1 MAPPEPVP
9 MRSMRVMT
17 SDIRYTGVTYAP
29 FTAALPSEQ
38 STASESSSG
47 RPTGSI
53 RRGKILG
60 PDTPPADESPIG
72 GPWILAVFAILFAGF
87 IAWKN
92 KTTKELHLQYQKNNS
107 TMKNKPSIQSA
118 RNRTKVG
125 IKSVVNATKVLS
137 PILLFA
143 FLTLGVGQAWGYN
156 NVYLS
161 GEMNSWGTYD
171 YGTSGNGTY
180 YIYTKKNQ
188 TFKFKVSSYWRGA
201 YGSSAYSITIGNNYT
216 VCDCDGQNFKY
227 TGNTGIV
234 AFSFSQTESGGS
246 EWKPNI
252 SLARPTIYIR
262 HNWDNAGWSN
272 QSMTDNN
279 DGTYKYDGI
288 YSGSNATN
296 IGPCSSC
303 TSGSATFKYITSATL
318 VGSPETGDKCR
329 FVYNSSGYKG
339 EGSESLN
346 TGSLTITKLCKIT
359 YNGNGK
365 TSGTLPSAQS
375 DNLYNTSVTLS
386 SNNLT
391 KTGYTHTGWNT
402 EADGTGTHYNKGASI
417 TVTEANLTLYAE
429 WTPTTTTITLSKNA
443 QGGSTVTGA
452 ASVTA
457 TYDAALP
464 PFTALTSTNDYA
476 LTGYWTSAS
485 GGTKIINANGTLVP
499 NVTISTTPYT
509 GADGIWKY
517 TSSTLTLH
525 AQWSLDRTL
534 TYDGNGATSGTVPAA
549 ATSYP
554 NGTSVTVLGKNTL
567 AKTGYTFSGWNTAAN
582 GSGTAYAA
590 GASITMNANYTLFA
604 QWSENKSSVSIAAS
618 PSGAG
623 TFSPASPVLAGVDT
637 KPNVTATAVP
647 GYKFSSWA
655 ITGGATISST
665 STNPTTVTGKGASEA
680 ATLTANFVR
689 TYAFIEGRF
698 HITNSSRDGSWI
710 NTFNSGDWDENSTRI
725 PFAYDETNHEFYLRT
740 YATPKELS
748 TQISNY
754 DPYFFIKL
762 STSSSSVSAADTY
775 RPNTSGASNTEL
787 SATGSVNKRV
797 AATPGNSSHSYK
809 FNSTDESGYVKLYF
823 NQSYIWYW
831 LEQTL
836 EYNANEGTG
845 SDPASK
851 AYYDRDKSVQA
862 AANTYTRD
870 GYTFTGWNTK
880 ANGSGT
886 AVAANEWFSITAN
899 TTLYAQWSEI
909 THTVS
914 VASAGNG
921 TVSPASVSS
930 VGKTTTSENITATA
944 ATGYYFTNWTL
955 PSGVTAATSYST
967 NSNPIKINATADSRT
982 IIANFALQ
990 WSVVGDDEIG
1000 GWTGAGLTTNM
1011 LTNYA
1016 VVSSKDKGY
1025 VDITLLANKSY
1036 KFKVYDKANNKWYG
1050 YAAGDNEENQMFY
1063 AEGDVEK
1070 ATTLADG
1077 NRDIYLNTAAG
1088 GTYHFK
1094 WNLTDKYIAVEYPTS
1109 RFFTIGKSIAEAG
1122 SLTAVDG
1129 EGNTIQNG
1137 EAIRD
1142 NGSITFTITT
1152 VNTGYEFVGWYSNE
1166 ECTTPYTHNGSTI
1179 VINESAKTLQL
1190 TNVTA
1195 DLTKVYAKFVPKTY
1209 TVTLTQT
1216 GAASA
1221 GTASVTASY
1230 NADAPTIATLPTAA
1244 NGYAFMGYY
1253 SATDGEGTQ
1262 FVQANGTWNDVASY
1276 ISGGKWIYDDD
1287 VELFAYFKKAEITA
1301 IALNSSVL
1309 DPVDAGGTGWVIANP
1324 TVEPTPVLPVKIC
1337 WELLYDNDNPVPAG
1351 HEAQA
1356 YAEEGKPNQVRFSIA
1371 GLAASRYKIKAT
1383 LRTGSSCDGGD
1394 ELSTR
1399 TQTFTIASSFTVN
1412 ILYQDDDGNTI
1423 APGTTSPGKATD
1435 WTTISAP
1442 DIFGYTFDG
1451 WNLGEGITTEDPTGQ
1466 QNDFRFKAS
1475 YYGTIIAKYEKNQYI
1490 YLNLSQTFSASGK
1503 WNNPYVYFYN
1513 GDPWVDNKGAGA
1525 KDGDK
1530 THTHYI
1536 SGHAMTKIDGTDI
1549 WYFDYGGVSGATSY
1563 VAFTW
1568 GNQTSQENFWHTDVI
1583 FRGDFSESTPLFVP
1597 ATDGTAESRQTV
1609 VNDAQYYNKGYWVTY
1624 LGEATGYT
1632 LLVYNSAGNV
1642 QLKSEPFIAA
1652 DKRMTMTSTVQL
1664 DASSNYKLEVLRNDG
1679 YYYNKAASNFT
1690 ASSLGPKA
1698 IETGGSKYNIQ
1709 TNADGI
1715 YTFTLGY
1722 NSGNLQ
1728 LSVVYPSGIGDF
1740 RIAYTDNATWSHS
1753 HTLESWILPS
1763 KTLAHRANGIDTVS
1777 FFISKGDDITPKI
1790 RWEKVTAVSESS
1802 VTWGTTG
1809 EWLTTGYTD
1818 VSEAGVYNFKV
1829 TQNADGT
1836 SIASIERI
1844 GEYDGSYYIRCNAL
1858 RSKWDHYTIDSD
1870 HRMTYSEF
1878 SESAANSFGEK
1889 YSHYK
1894 AKWCPRNTN
1903 IAFVIANDYS
1913 PCLTDKLTQDVGGL
1927 AFNNL
1932 EADGTL
1938 KYEKEGGNMKYNDA
1952 SAYLDKYSANVRFMW
1967 NRKTNKISRAYVSA
1981 ATSNNAKFLVLQ
1993 GSGTDNSNIYN
2004 GTTGYG
2010 FTADPPGANSVIL
2023 KDDQNWIYEVVIK
2036 ANPSAL
2042 VKLYANYCDQIQ
2054 WFRGADGTPFEKD
2067 VNAVELLGGSSSSSQ
2082 YAVRVI
2088 YDFKTNRLVCA
2099 WIPEGASQEI
2109 ETNLTVNA
2117 DVMVIRE
2124 HQGPAQC
2131 ITFAND
2137 KSMTGVKTVYGAMKF
2152 NRWILSNRAH
2162 PEDTNPDHCRE
2173 SNLGGDLAT
2182 YHSPLPIDQQLSIYE
2197 RSLYFISFPFDVK
2210 ASEIFGFGHY
2220 WDEWYLE
2227 YYDGKTRAKNGYWI
2241 DSPANWKYVTP
2252 EMLEDFTLKANEGY
2266 ILGLDLDFMKADN
2279 TAFWSNGISTVEL
2292 YFPSTVN
2299 LETLQ
2304 QTNVTIPA
2312 LSSDY
2317 KCTINRGT
2325 PEGDRR
2331 VKDSYWRCL
2340 GVPSFNIYNS
2350 ALKDGSGNTIEW
2362 KTDYTWHADE
2372 SEFPF
2377 IYMWNKADNTLTAQ
2391 STSAFNF
2398 LPMHAYLVQNGGEIN
2413 WTAVSAKPS
2422 SIVARQVSDI
2432 MPNEYNWRITLSRDS
2447 VTEDQT
2453 YVRMTSL
2460 EQVTDS
2466 FDFGQDLVKELNTGR
2481 SDIYTFI
2488 GYERV
2493 AANSRPIETTQT
2505 TIVPMGLNIETTG
2518 DYTFSIPEGTDG
2530 VGVVL
2535 VDEATGIRTSLSALD
2550 YTVTLQQGD
2559 YTNRFYLEISPI
2571 QNTPTGIDEVP
2582 SDQVPSTKIRK
2593 VMIDGVLYIVRDGK
2607 IFDARG
2613 ARVE

>member
-1 MAPPEPVP
+1 MKHIFTYLLLWIGFAYVQAAPIYEMTPPEPVP

-38 STASESSSG
+38 SAASESSSG

-72 GPWILAVFAILFAGF
+72 EPWILAIFAILFAGV

-92 KTTKELHLQYQKNNS
+92 KTSQKLHLQYQKNNS
-107 TMKNKPSIQSA
+107 TMKNIPSIQSVQ
-118 RNRTKVG
+118 NKLKVST
-125 IKSVVNATKVLS
+125 KSVVNATKVLI
-137 PILLFA
+137 PILIFA
-143 FLTLGVGQAWGYN
+143 FLTLGIGQAWGADETYGNGKVIYLDISNGSATNGWRKDQASESYKIKMYYWDADNESIKEYCCTRIGSTNIYYTTTDNDWVRFVQALRCAGSCGAQHNYSNRVSCSSRSYN
-156 NVYLS
+156 HDNCIVLPSDRSTWWDTWVPTWTCYVPAITSASLSNASVVY
-161 GEMNSWGTYD
+161 GGD
-171 YGTSGNGTY
+171 GTSGNPYQIKVGSTLSVDASSVSAVPSDNAPTKQYEFYRKTNAGTRTKVQDYSSSSNYYFTSSSTAGTTYEIDVIARNANNSNYGGTATSSKIY
-180 YIYTKKNQ
+180 YITVDPIYAILGGFNSWTHSASTWDLVDKGSNNWEA
-188 TFKFKVSSYWRGA
+188 TFRLEKGTHEFKV
-201 YGSSAYSITIGNNYT
+201 
-216 VCDCDGQNFKY
+216 
-227 TGNTGIV
+227 
-234 AFSFSQTESGGS
+234 
-246 EWKPNI
+246 
-252 SLARPTIYIR
+252 
-262 HNWDNAGWSN
+262 
-272 QSMTDNN
+272 
-279 DGTYKYDGI
+279 
-288 YSGSNATN
+288 
-296 IGPCSSC
+296 
-303 TSGSATFKYITSATL
+303 
-318 VGSPETGDKCR
+318 
-329 FVYNSSGYKG
+329 VYNSAYYGKG
-339 EGSESLN
+339 TDSY
-346 TGSLTITKLCKIT
+346 TTITRDSYSVSSLATGNGIYNLKIT
-359 YNGNGK
+359 ADV
-365 TSGTLPSAQS
+365 SGSYTFRF
-375 DNLYNTSVTLS
+375 NS
-386 SNNLT
+386 STNNLT
-391 KTGYTHTGWNT
+391 VTFPTKYQINFGI
-402 EADGTGTHYNKGASI
+402 GTIKGNS
-417 TVTEANLTLYAE
+417 TTLYAY
-429 WTPTTTTITLSKNA
+429 TD
-443 QGGSTVTGA
+443 GV
-452 ASVTA
+452 
-457 TYDAALP
+457 DA
-464 PFTALTSTNDYA
+464 NR
-476 LTGYWTSAS
+476 
-485 GGTKIINANGTLVP
+485 I
-499 NVTISTTPYT
+499 
-509 GADGIWKY
+509 
-517 TSSTLTLH
+517 
-525 AQWSLDRTL
+525 
-534 TYDGNGATSGTVPAA
+534 TSGDYVAEGTRVTFYLGSNTPA
-549 ATSYP
+549 
-554 NGTSVTVLGKNTL
+554 NV
-567 AKTGYTFSGWNTAAN
+567 AKTGYTYCGYYGIPN
-582 GSGTAYAA
+582 GSGTTGQLSNQTGYTIDAVSNNTTIYACF
-590 GASITMNANYTLFA
+590 Y
-604 QWSENKSSVSIAAS
+604 EN
-618 PSGAG
+618 
-623 TFSPASPVLAGVDT
+623 D
-637 KPNVTATAVP
+637 
-647 GYKFSSWA
+647 Y
-655 ITGGATISST
+655 
-665 STNPTTVTGKGASEA
+665 TVT
-680 ATLTANFVR
+680 
-689 TYAFIEGRF
+689 
-698 HITNSSRDGSWI
+698 
-710 NTFNSGDWDENSTRI
+710 
-725 PFAYDETNHEFYLRT
+725 
-740 YATPKELS
+740 
-748 TQISNY
+748 
-754 DPYFFIKL
+754 
-762 STSSSSVSAADTY
+762 VSA
-775 RPNTSGASNTEL
+775 
-787 SATGSVNKRV
+787 GS
-797 AATPGNSSHSYK
+797 
-809 FNSTDESGYVKLYF
+809 
-823 NQSYIWYW
+823 
-831 LEQTL
+831 
-836 EYNANEGTG
+836 
-845 SDPASK
+845 
-851 AYYDRDKSVQA
+851 
-862 AANTYTRD
+862 
-870 GYTFTGWNTK
+870 
-880 ANGSGT
+880 
-886 AVAANEWFSITAN
+886 
-899 TTLYAQWSEI
+899 
-909 THTVS
+909 
-914 VASAGNG
+914 NG
-921 TVSPASVSS
+921 TVTSTSVNGHKDTK
-930 VGKTTTSENITATA
+930 VTLPTATPNP
-944 ATGYYFTNWTL
+944 GYYFTGWTTTTGSL
-955 PSGVTAATSYST
+955 TYTNQSSATTAQVHNLTAA
-967 NSNPIKINATADSRT
+967 ATVQ
-982 IIANFALQ
+982 ANFTPK
-990 WSVVGDDEIG
+990 WSVAGIG
-1000 GWTGAGLTTNM
+1000 SWSTTANKFS
-1011 LTNYA
+1011 TAYYQE
-1016 VVSSKDKGY
+1016 SSKLKGDKTI
-1025 VDITLLANKSY
+1025 VLDANTDY
-1036 KFKVYDKANNKWYG
+1036 EIKVYDLQNSQWYG
-1050 YAAGDNEENQMFY
+1050 TNHSAADVHVYYANSGTAKSMSD
-1063 AEGDVEK
+1063 
-1070 ATTLADG
+1070 TDG
-1077 NRDIYLNTAAG
+1077 AAKNLQIHSAAG
-1088 GTYHFK
+1088 GSYTFK
-1094 WNLTDKYIAVEYPTS
+1094 WNVTDKSMQIVYPTS
-1109 RFFTIGKSIAEAG
+1109 RFMEIGKNIAEAG

-1137 EAIRD
+1137 EAISD

-1152 VNTGYEFVGWYSNE
+1152 VNTGYEFSGWYSNE

-1262 FVQANGTWNDVASY
+1262 FVQANGTWNDVTSY

-1287 VELFAYFKKAEITA
+1287 VTLYAYFKKAEITA
-1301 IALNSSVL
+1301 ITLNSSVL

-1475 YYGTIIAKYEKNQYI
+1475 YYGTIVAKYEKNQYI
-1490 YLNLSQTFSASGK
+1490 YLDLSQTFSASGK

-1632 LLVYNSAGNV
+1632 LLVYNSAGDV

-1664 DASSNYKLEVLRNDG
+1664 DASSTYKIEVLRNDG
-1679 YYYNKAASNFT
+1679 YWYKAASNFT
-1690 ASSLGPKA
+1690 ASSLGPKP
-1698 IETGGSKYNIQ
+1698 ILPTGTKNGIQ

-2067 VNAVELLGGSSSSSQ
+2067 VNAVELLGGSASSAK

-2124 HQGPAQC
+2124 HQGSAQC

-2173 SNLGGDLAT
+2173 SNLGGDLENF
-2182 YHSPLPIDQQLSIYE
+2182 HPVLPIGQQLSIYE

-2227 YYDGKTRAKNGYWI
+2227 YYDGKTRAQNGYWI

-2266 ILGLDLDFMKADN
+2266 ILGLDLDFMQVDN
-2279 TAFWSNGISTVEL
+2279 TSFWSNGISTVEL

-2422 SIVARQVSDI
+2422 AIVARQVSAI
-2432 MPNEYNWRITLSRDS
+2432 MPNEYNWRITLSCDS

-2453 YVRMTSL
+2453 YVRMTNL

-2535 VDEATGIRTSLSALD
+2535 VDNETGVRTSLSALD

-2571 QNTPTGIDEVP
+2571 AQTPTGVETVTGEGLP
-2582 SDQVPSTKIRK
+2582 VTGVRK

>member
-1 MAPPEPVP
+1 MKHIFTYLLLWIGFAYVQAAPIYEMTPPENIP
-9 MRSMRVMT
+9 MRSMQVMT

-29 FTAALPSEQ
+29 FTTALPSEQ

-72 GPWILAVFAILFAGF
+72 EPWILAIFAILFTLT
-87 IAWKN
+87 IIRN
-92 KTTKELHLQYQKNNS
+92 KKKHNIITGPSRDHLPRKTQYRTFQNLKLQYQMTKNNS
-107 TMKNKPSIQSA
+107 TMKNKPSIQSVQ
-118 RNRTKVG
+118 NKLKVG
-125 IKSVVNATKVLS
+125 IKSVVNATKVLI
-137 PILLFA
+137 PILFLLLF
-143 FLTLGVGQAWGYN
+143 GVGNVWGYVN
-156 NVYLS
+156 GSAYLYFTPNGKWSYTKYYFAAIKEHDSWETKVYEMTSISNTKLYYLS
-161 GEMNSWGTYD
+161 STEWNDAD
-171 YGTSGNGTY
+171 Y
-180 YIYTKKNQ
+180 
-188 TFKFKVSSYWRGA
+188 
-201 YGSSAYSITIGNNYT
+201 ITVIGNNSSFSGGYWGYSSLSSYAAMCGEKCKWGLNYQNSYLFYPSANTKGTSINATWLGNNYSDLNHSQT
-216 VCDCDGQNFKY
+216 VYKY
-227 TGNTGIV
+227 TSTNGGSTYSAASINSGTVTISAYKMTRNGTASNSSNSATINTASTASASKDAAYTGEVTLTASANTGYTFV
-234 AFSFSQTESGGS
+234 GWFETASGGS
-246 EWKPNI
+246 ALSTSTEYTYNAPNSTKSI
-252 SLARPTIYIR
+252 YARFKNETTYAITIA
-262 HNWDNAGWSN
+262 NSV
-272 QSMTDNN
+272 
-279 DGTYKYDGI
+279 
-288 YSGSNATN
+288 NAT
-296 IGPCSSC
+296 
-303 TSGSATFKYITSATL
+303 TSTVNVGATPVQITA
-318 VGSPETGDKCR
+318 PEIAGYR
-329 FVYNSSGYKG
+329 FSTWNSMPSG
-339 EGSESLN
+339 
-346 TGSLTITKLCKIT
+346 
-359 YNGNGK
+359 
-365 TSGTLPSAQS
+365 
-375 DNLYNTSVTLS
+375 V
-386 SNNLT
+386 T
-391 KTGYTHTGWNT
+391 KTGGKLT
-402 EADGTGTHYNKGASI
+402 DKSI
-417 TVTEANLTLYAE
+417 YISAT
-429 WTPTTTTITLSKNA
+429 K
-443 QGGSTVTGA
+443 A
-452 ASVTA
+452 AIVTA
-457 TYDAALP
+457 TYVAK
-464 PFTALTSTNDYA
+464 TAVRLYYSN
-476 LTGYWTSAS
+476 
-485 GGTKIINANGTLVP
+485 
-499 NVTISTTPYT
+499 
-509 GADGIWKY
+509 
-517 TSSTLTLH
+517 
-525 AQWSLDRTL
+525 
-534 TYDGNGATSGTVPAA
+534 
-549 ATSYP
+549 P
-554 NGTSVTVLGKNTL
+554 NGWSNVYAYVYDASNTSDNNAAWHGENITSNT
-567 AKTGYTFSGWNTAAN
+567 YVNN
-582 GSGTAYAA
+582 C
-590 GASITMNANYTLFA
+590 
-604 QWSENKSSVSIAAS
+604 
-618 PSGAG
+618 
-623 TFSPASPVLAGVDT
+623 
-637 KPNVTATAVP
+637 
-647 GYKFSSWA
+647 
-655 ITGGATISST
+655 
-665 STNPTTVTGKGASEA
+665 
-680 ATLTANFVR
+680 
-689 TYAFIEGRF
+689 
-698 HITNSSRDGSWI
+698 
-710 NTFNSGDWDENSTRI
+710 NTFYFYEYYKEDHPDWDVIIFN
-725 PFAYDETNHEFYLRT
+725 D
-740 YATPKELS
+740 
-748 TQISNY
+748 
-754 DPYFFIKL
+754 
-762 STSSSSVSAADTY
+762 
-775 RPNTSGASNTEL
+775 GASN
-787 SATGSVNKRV
+787 
-797 AATPGNSSHSYK
+797 
-809 FNSTDESGYVKLYF
+809 
-823 NQSYIWYW
+823 Q
-831 LEQTL
+831 
-836 EYNANEGTG
+836 
-845 SDPASK
+845 
-851 AYYDRDKSVQA
+851 
-862 AANTYTRD
+862 
-870 GYTFTGWNTK
+870 
-880 ANGSGT
+880 
-886 AVAANEWFSITAN
+886 
-899 TTLYAQWSEI
+899 
-909 THTVS
+909 
-914 VASAGNG
+914 
-921 TVSPASVSS
+921 
-930 VGKTTTSENITATA
+930 
-944 ATGYYFTNWTL
+944 
-955 PSGVTAATSYST
+955 
-967 NSNPIKINATADSRT
+967 
-982 IIANFALQ
+982 
-990 WSVVGDDEIG
+990 
-1000 GWTGAGLTTNM
+1000 
-1011 LTNYA
+1011 
-1016 VVSSKDKGY
+1016 
-1025 VDITLLANKSY
+1025 
-1036 KFKVYDKANNKWYG
+1036 
-1050 YAAGDNEENQMFY
+1050 
-1063 AEGDVEK
+1063 
-1070 ATTLADG
+1070 
-1077 NRDIYLNTAAG
+1077 
-1088 GTYHFK
+1088 
-1094 WNLTDKYIAVEYPTS
+1094 
-1109 RFFTIGKSIAEAG
+1109 
-1122 SLTAVDG
+1122 
-1129 EGNTIQNG
+1129 
-1137 EAIRD
+1137 
-1142 NGSITFTITT
+1142 
-1152 VNTGYEFVGWYSNE
+1152 
-1166 ECTTPYTHNGSTI
+1166 
-1179 VINESAKTLQL
+1179 
-1190 TNVTA
+1190 TA
-1195 DLTKVYAKFVPKTY
+1195 DLTFNNTTNNGQYSHGVASDWKASPGSRWTLAHSIDSYSSTSHPLTCASTTSGYVEITLQANTDYQFKVVDTYTNTWYGVSSATKITYSNQATAQTMTNTAGGSPNQTMTSAGAGTYRFTWDITNKKVTVTYPTSYIVTFDVGTLKGNSQTITAYEYGHYGESAYKINSGDYVTTGTRVQFYAGAEDAADVAKAGYGWKGFYGNAVGSDPQLAYTTAYSPYITTNTTVYACFYELDYYITPYIEGQGSVSPNGQNGHIATPVSFTATPGTGYKFDGWTERGGSSLTIASPSATTTNVTTTAVATLQANFSQRWSVMVKKDGGEWCATNANLLTGYGGGTIGYADITLDANSNYEIKIYDRQISTWYGGSVAQNIDYEHSGLETVYTIATTSTPYSVYLQSAAAGTYRFAWNLTGYKIAVQYPTSWFITSGQKTEGQDDNAGGSFTAVDNSSNDVKGGKFVADNASVTFTASENTGYDFDGWYTNEACTEGQDATNPKTVSSIKANKTIYAKFVPETY

-1262 FVQANGTWNDVASY
+1262 FVQANGTWNDVTSY

-1287 VELFAYFKKAEITA
+1287 VELFAYFKQAEITA
-1301 IALNSSVL
+1301 ITLNSSVL

-1356 YAEEGKPNQVRFSIA
+1356 YTEGDTKPNQVRFSIA

-1394 ELSTR
+1394 ELSTH

-1412 ILYQDDDGNTI
+1412 ILYQDGDNNNI

-1451 WNLGEGITTEDPTGQ
+1451 WKLGEGITTEDPTDK

-1475 YYGTIIAKYEKNQYI
+1475 YYGTIVAQYTKNQYI
-1490 YLNLSQTFSASGK
+1490 YLDLSQAFSTYGK
-1503 WNNPYVYFYN
+1503 WDNPYVYFYN
-1513 GDPWVDNKGAGA
+1513 GDPWNNTNGAGA
-1525 KDGDK
+1525 TK
-1530 THTHYI
+1530 HSHYI

-1549 WYFDYGGVSGATSY
+1549 WYFDYGGVAGATRY

-1568 GNQTSQENFWHTDVI
+1568 GDKTLQENFWQTDVI

-1597 ATDGTAESRQTV
+1597 ATDDTAESRKDD
-1609 VNDAQYYNKGYWVTY
+1609 VNGAQYYNKGYWVTY

-1632 LLVYNSAGNV
+1632 LLVYNSAGDV
-1642 QLKSEPFIAA
+1642 ELKREPFIAA

-1679 YYYNKAASNFT
+1679 YYYNKATTGFT
-1690 ASSLGPKA
+1690 ASDLGPKA

-1763 KTLAHRANGIDTVS
+1763 KPLAHRANGVDTVS
-1777 FFISKGDDITPKI
+1777 FFISKGAGITPKI
-1790 RWEKVTAVSESS
+1790 RWQKVTGVSTSS
-1802 VTWGTTG
+1802 VTWGTTVG
-1809 EWLTTGYTD
+1809 TNCGAWLTTGYTD

-1913 PCLTDKLTQDVGGL
+1913 PCLTDKLTQDVGGP

-1938 KYEKEGGNMKYNDA
+1938 RYEKTGEAMKYDDA
-1952 SAYLDKYSANVRFMW
+1952 NAYLDKYSANVRFMW
-1967 NRKTNKISRAYVSA
+1967 NRKTNKISRAYVSS

-1993 GSGTDNSNIYN
+1993 GSGTSNSNIYN
-2004 GTTGYG
+2004 GTTGAA
-2010 FTADPPGANSVIL
+2010 FTADSPGANSVIL
-2023 KDDQNWIYEVVIK
+2023 KDDQNWIYEEVIK

-2054 WFRGADGTPFEKD
+2054 WFRGADGTPFKKD
-2067 VNAVELLGGSSSSSQ
+2067 DNAVELLGGSASSSQ

-2162 PEDTNPDHCRE
+2162 PEDTNPNHCRE
-2173 SNLGGDLAT
+2173 SNLGGDLAA

-2241 DSPANWKYVTP
+2241 DSPPNWKYVTP
-2252 EMLEDFTLKANEGY
+2252 DMLEDFTLKANEGY
-2266 ILGLDLDFMKADN
+2266 ILGLDLDFMQVDN

-2299 LETLQ
+2299 LETLK

-2422 SIVARQVSDI
+2422 SIVARQESAI

-2535 VDEATGIRTSLSALD
+2535 VDEATGIRTSLGALD

-2571 QNTPTGIDEVP
+2571 QNTPTGLEEPTSNSSLKGRAQKRI
-2582 SDQVPSTKIRK
+2582 
-2593 VMIDGVLYIVRDGK
+2593 IDGVLYIVRDGK

>member
-1 MAPPEPVP
+1 MTPPENIP
-9 MRSMRVMT
+9 MRSMQVMT

-38 STASESSSG
+38 SAASESSSG

-60 PDTPPADESPIG
+60 PDTPPANESPIG
-72 GPWILAVFAILFAGF
+72 EPWILAVFAILFTLT
-87 IAWKN
+87 IIRN
-92 KTTKELHLQYQKNNS
+92 KEKHNIITGPSRDHLPRKTQYRTFQNLKLQYQMTKNNS
-107 TMKNKPSIQSA
+107 TMKNKPSIQSVQ
-118 RNRTKVG
+118 NKLKVG
-125 IKSVVNATKVLS
+125 IKSVVNATKVLI
-137 PILLFA
+137 PILIFA
-143 FLTLGVGQAWGYN
+143 FLTLGFGQAWGAITFSGGYVYFDNTNTNWSNVIELVAHQYDYKDYIGATTMSKISGTN
-156 NVYLS
+156 NLYYCSNPQGSNWGNIWGWRLMCNSSAWGNSDNSDNSVKNYATNYTATTDYGLNSGSYYLCYGASSSKGCALTTSYLGNSNSYTALNYTQTLNQYVSTDGDSTYSASTAKIGTISIATKYLS
-161 GEMNSWGTYD
+161 GASTTANHNASIATGYSSTNTTAARTATVTMTIADVADGYSFQGWYSAASGGTKLGSADTYTYQASAATSVYARFIKEATYDITVANSVNATTSTVKVGSSAIVISAPEIAGYSFSNWSTMPSGVTITSGSVSTATISITATKAATIRANYTEDRTSRWHLVGQNDIGYEIFPDGWAVSSTSMMQKASGHTTEDIVYYSVDVATAGGRTYVFKIVDDNGTGDDIWYGYSTGDTYLEWTNTSTQNVYSGSGNSNNLKFTPTIVGTYEFKVDYSGTYPAVTITYPEVYAISGSFNSWTESNNLAF
-171 YGTSGNGTY
+171 SGNDGSYSVSIDGSATNYQFKVLDNGSWYGHTNKTFTGTESNVTLSTPNNNINLKADVY
-180 YIYTKKNQ
+180 PSGSYTFAYNKSTKKLGVTYPTSYIVNYAVGATKGQ
-188 TFKFKVSSYWRGA
+188 STAPWANFTGALGDKDIASGTKIAGGTTIHLYAANAKEHYTFYGWYTEENPDRDDFSKRVSTLQHYSTSVTTTKSYYAIYFEDPYWVNTYVNGLGTITPAEGQNAYIATPSGNFTAEPGIGYKFDSWEQRSGALTIKSPTNATTNVNATAASELQANFSPRYAVRVKTVGGDWSLESVNHLTGYTTVSSKDVGYSTITLAANTNYEIKVYDRQTNTWYGGSEDQNIA
-201 YGSSAYSITIGNNYT
+201 YGSSGSGNEYIIATTYSGHSVYVQTAAAGDYTFNWNLTDKKIAVVYPTSWFITS
-216 VCDCDGQNFKY
+216 GQK
-227 TGNTGIV
+227 
-234 AFSFSQTESGGS
+234 TEGQS
-246 EWKPNI
+246 
-252 SLARPTIYIR
+252 
-262 HNWDNAGWSN
+262 DNAGGSFTAVDDSSN
-272 QSMTDNN
+272 DVKGGKFVADNASV
-279 DGTYKYDGI
+279 TFT
-288 YSGSNATN
+288 AT
-296 IGPCSSC
+296 P
-303 TSGSATFKYITSATL
+303 
-318 VGSPETGDKCR
+318 
-329 FVYNSSGYKG
+329 
-339 EGSESLN
+339 N
-346 TGSLTITKLCKIT
+346 TGYTFDGWYTNEACT
-359 YNGNGK
+359 EGK
-365 TSGTLPSAQS
+365 TTTNPMKVSSITANKTIYAKFLPKT
-375 DNLYNTSVTLS
+375 YSVTL
-386 SNNLT
+386 T
-391 KTGYTHTGWNT
+391 REGEGYG
-402 EADGTGTHYNKGASI
+402 S
-417 TVTEANLTLYAE
+417 
-429 WTPTTTTITLSKNA
+429 
-443 QGGSTVTGA
+443 GGD

-457 TYDAALP
+457 TFNAALP
-464 PFTALTSTNDYA
+464 
-476 LTGYWTSAS
+476 
-485 GGTKIINANGTLVP
+485 
-499 NVTISTTPYT
+499 
-509 GADGIWKY
+509 
-517 TSSTLTLH
+517 
-525 AQWSLDRTL
+525 
-534 TYDGNGATSGTVPAA
+534 
-549 ATSYP
+549 
-554 NGTSVTVLGKNTL
+554 
-567 AKTGYTFSGWNTAAN
+567 
-582 GSGTAYAA
+582 
-590 GASITMNANYTLFA
+590 
-604 QWSENKSSVSIAAS
+604 
-618 PSGAG
+618 
-623 TFSPASPVLAGVDT
+623 
-637 KPNVTATAVP
+637 
-647 GYKFSSWA
+647 
-655 ITGGATISST
+655 
-665 STNPTTVTGKGASEA
+665 
-680 ATLTANFVR
+680 
-689 TYAFIEGRF
+689 
-698 HITNSSRDGSWI
+698 
-710 NTFNSGDWDENSTRI
+710 
-725 PFAYDETNHEFYLRT
+725 
-740 YATPKELS
+740 
-748 TQISNY
+748 
-754 DPYFFIKL
+754 
-762 STSSSSVSAADTY
+762 
-775 RPNTSGASNTEL
+775 
-787 SATGSVNKRV
+787 SAT
-797 AATPGNSSHSYK
+797 
-809 FNSTDESGYVKLYF
+809 
-823 NQSYIWYW
+823 
-831 LEQTL
+831 
-836 EYNANEGTG
+836 
-845 SDPASK
+845 
-851 AYYDRDKSVQA
+851 
-862 AANTYTRD
+862 
-870 GYTFTGWNTK
+870 
-880 ANGSGT
+880 
-886 AVAANEWFSITAN
+886 
-899 TTLYAQWSEI
+899 
-909 THTVS
+909 
-914 VASAGNG
+914 
-921 TVSPASVSS
+921 
-930 VGKTTTSENITATA
+930 
-944 ATGYYFTNWTL
+944 
-955 PSGVTAATSYST
+955 
-967 NSNPIKINATADSRT
+967 
-982 IIANFALQ
+982 
-990 WSVVGDDEIG
+990 
-1000 GWTGAGLTTNM
+1000 M
-1011 LTNYA
+1011 
-1016 VVSSKDKGY
+1016 
-1025 VDITLLANKSY
+1025 
-1036 KFKVYDKANNKWYG
+1036 
-1050 YAAGDNEENQMFY
+1050 
-1063 AEGDVEK
+1063 
-1070 ATTLADG
+1070 
-1077 NRDIYLNTAAG
+1077 
-1088 GTYHFK
+1088 
-1094 WNLTDKYIAVEYPTS
+1094 
-1109 RFFTIGKSIAEAG
+1109 
-1122 SLTAVDG
+1122 
-1129 EGNTIQNG
+1129 
-1137 EAIRD
+1137 
-1142 NGSITFTITT
+1142 
-1152 VNTGYEFVGWYSNE
+1152 
-1166 ECTTPYTHNGSTI
+1166 
-1179 VINESAKTLQL
+1179 
-1190 TNVTA
+1190 
-1195 DLTKVYAKFVPKTY
+1195 
-1209 TVTLTQT
+1209 
-1216 GAASA
+1216 
-1221 GTASVTASY
+1221 
-1230 NADAPTIATLPTAA
+1230 PTAA
-1244 NGYAFMGYY
+1244 NGWAFMGYY
-1253 SATDGEGTQ
+1253 SAADGEGRQ
-1262 FVQANGTWNDVASY
+1262 FINPSGAWVTSAGDT
-1276 ISGGKWIYDDD
+1276 ISGGKWVKPEGIALY
-1287 VELFAYFKKAEITA
+1287 AYFKQAEITA
-1301 IALNSSVL
+1301 ITLNSSVL

-1351 HEAQA
+1351 HEPQA

-1394 ELSTR
+1394 ELSTH

-1412 ILYQDDDGNTI
+1412 ILYQDGDNNNI

-1451 WNLGEGITTEDPTGQ
+1451 WNLGEGITTADPTDK

-1475 YYGTIIAKYEKNQYI
+1475 YYGTIVAQYTKNQYI
-1490 YLNLSQTFSASGK
+1490 YLDLSQAFSASDK

-1568 GNQTSQENFWHTDVI
+1568 GDKTMQENFWGTDVI

-1597 ATDGTAESRQTV
+1597 ATDGTAESRKDE

-1632 LLVYNSAGNV
+1632 LLVYNSAGDV
-1642 QLKSEPFIAA
+1642 ELKREPFIAA

-1679 YYYNKAASNFT
+1679 YWYKAASNFT

-1753 HTLESWILPS
+1753 HTLNSWILPS
-1763 KTLAHRANGIDTVS
+1763 KTLAHRANGVDTVS
-1777 FFISKGDDITPKI
+1777 FFISKGAGITPKI

-1913 PCLTDKLTQDVGGL
+1913 PCLTDKLTQDVGGPE
-1927 AFNNL
+1927 FNNL
-1932 EADGTL
+1932 EANGTL
-1938 KYEKEGGNMKYNDA
+1938 KYEKTGEAMKYDDA
-1952 SAYLDKYSANVRFMW
+1952 NAYLDKYSANVRFMW
-1967 NRKTNKISRAYVSA
+1967 NRKTNKISRAYVSS

-1993 GSGTDNSNIYN
+1993 GSGTTNSNIYN
-2004 GTTGYG
+2004 GTTGLP
-2010 FTADPPGANSVIL
+2010 FTANTPGANSVIL
-2023 KDDQNWIYEVVIK
+2023 KDDQNWIYEEVIK

-2042 VKLYANYCDQIQ
+2042 VKLYANYCGQTQ
-2054 WFRGADGTPFEKD
+2054 WFRGADGTPFTKD
-2067 VNAVELLGGSSSSSQ
+2067 DNAIELLGGSSSSSQ

-2162 PEDTNPDHCRE
+2162 PEDTNPNHCRE
-2173 SNLGGDLAT
+2173 SDLGNDLADF
-2182 YHSPLPIDQQLSIYE
+2182 HPVLPIGQQLSIYE

-2241 DSPANWKYVTP
+2241 DSPPNWKYVTP
-2252 EMLEDFTLKANEGY
+2252 DMLEDFTLKANEGY
-2266 ILGLDLDFMKADN
+2266 ILGLDLDFMQVDN

-2299 LETLQ
+2299 LETLK

-2350 ALKDGSGNTIEW
+2350 ALKDGSGKTIEW

-2422 SIVARQVSDI
+2422 SIVARQESAI

-2453 YVRMTSL
+2453 YVRMTNL

-2535 VDEATGIRTSLSALD
+2535 VDEATGIRTSLGALD

-2571 QNTPTGIDEVP
+2571 QNTPTGLEEPTSNSSLKGRAQKRI
-2582 SDQVPSTKIRK
+2582 
-2593 VMIDGVLYIVRDGK
+2593 IDGVLYIVRDGK

>member
-1 MAPPEPVP
+1 MKHIFTYLLLWIGFAYVQAAPIYEMTPPENIP
-9 MRSMRVMT
+9 MRSMQVMT

-72 GPWILAVFAILFAGF
+72 EPWILAVFAILFTLT
-87 IAWKN
+87 IIRN
-92 KTTKELHLQYQKNNS
+92 KEKHNIITGPSRDHLPRKTQYRTFQNLKLQYQMTKNNS
-107 TMKNKPSIQSA
+107 TMKNKPSIQSVQ
-118 RNRTKVG
+118 NKLKVG
-125 IKSVVNATKVLS
+125 TKSVVNATKVLI
-137 PILLFA
+137 PILIFA
-143 FLTLGVGQAWGYN
+143 FLTLGVGNAWADGNPQIDAFGLQFYESGSNKYIKTSTEIKNSLSFGNKTSDFKIVYIYANASKHGGNLCGDAYFKYWLVGTDGKSNDGGVHRNDSPGWSGDNCYMKWGTENSSTSIDGIDLVKNRRPGTYTFKFFFSFNGNYYPSGGCGTWYDCKYSGGDWQFTYTIPDPTITISGANSLVAGNSTNISATISDYPVDSKITKVRVTGNIASAKETTGSATSLTVNSVTPNASGSNGIIVTVTVKFGTGGTKDYTYKYN
-156 NVYLS
+156 VTPPAVSDFTITPSGAGYLS
-161 GEMNSWGTYD
+161 SGS
-171 YGTSGNGTY
+171 GTSGSPYLVTYNGTITFSLSGATKAYSDDNASAQYSTDGSSYGTATSNTQKTISSITSTSNSDWIFKARLKNNTTSSLVGNVKEKQVYWKVSTSSVTLHKNGGSSNGSATAMHGRKTLASISAPSKTGYNVEGY
-180 YIYTKKNQ
+180 YTNEACTTKVATSAGALQASTPYTTSGSLWNVLGAQTLYTKWSPKQYTLTLNKNNGL
-188 TFKFKVSSYWRGA
+188 TNGSVKVTYDSNSTSSFTAVTRTGYNCTGYWTSTSGGNKIINIDGTLVAYSAAVSSYIN
-201 YGSSAYSITIGNNYT
+201 SLGNW
-216 VCDCDGQNFKY
+216 
-227 TGNTGIV
+227 I
-234 AFSFSQTESGGS
+234 
-246 EWKPNI
+246 
-252 SLARPTIYIR
+252 
-262 HNWDNAGWSN
+262 
-272 QSMTDNN
+272 
-279 DGTYKYDGI
+279 YDGSPSLNAQWTPKQCTI
-288 YSGSNATN
+288 NFNFDESDPGHGSHA
-296 IGPCSSC
+296 
-303 TSGSATFKYITSATL
+303 SATTST
-318 VGSPETGDKCR
+318 
-329 FVYNSSGYKG
+329 
-339 EGSESLN
+339 
-346 TGSLTITKLCKIT
+346 
-359 YNGNGK
+359 
-365 TSGTLPSAQS
+365 
-375 DNLYNTSVTLS
+375 
-386 SNNLT
+386 
-391 KTGYTHTGWNT
+391 
-402 EADGTGTHYNKGASI
+402 
-417 TVTEANLTLYAE
+417 
-429 WTPTTTTITLSKNA
+429 
-443 QGGSTVTGA
+443 
-452 ASVTA
+452 TA
-457 TYDAALP
+457 TYDAAM
-464 PFTALTSTNDYA
+464 
-476 LTGYWTSAS
+476 
-485 GGTKIINANGTLVP
+485 
-499 NVTISTTPYT
+499 
-509 GADGIWKY
+509 
-517 TSSTLTLH
+517 
-525 AQWSLDRTL
+525 
-534 TYDGNGATSGTVPAA
+534 
-549 ATSYP
+549 
-554 NGTSVTVLGKNTL
+554 TSVT
-567 AKTGYTFSGWNTAAN
+567 
-582 GSGTAYAA
+582 
-590 GASITMNANYTLFA
+590 
-604 QWSENKSSVSIAAS
+604 
-618 PSGAG
+618 P
-623 TFSPASPVLAGVDT
+623 P
-637 KPNVTATAVP
+637 TAT
-647 GYKFSSWA
+647 
-655 ITGGATISST
+655 
-665 STNPTTVTGKGASEA
+665 N
-680 ATLTANFVR
+680 
-689 TYAFIEGRF
+689 
-698 HITNSSRDGSWI
+698 
-710 NTFNSGDWDENSTRI
+710 
-725 PFAYDETNHEFYLRT
+725 
-740 YATPKELS
+740 
-748 TQISNY
+748 
-754 DPYFFIKL
+754 
-762 STSSSSVSAADTY
+762 
-775 RPNTSGASNTEL
+775 
-787 SATGSVNKRV
+787 
-797 AATPGNSSHSYK
+797 
-809 FNSTDESGYVKLYF
+809 
-823 NQSYIWYW
+823 
-831 LEQTL
+831 
-836 EYNANEGTG
+836 
-845 SDPASK
+845 
-851 AYYDRDKSVQA
+851 
-862 AANTYTRD
+862 
-870 GYTFTGWNTK
+870 GW
-880 ANGSGT
+880 
-886 AVAANEWFSITAN
+886 
-899 TTLYAQWSEI
+899 
-909 THTVS
+909 
-914 VASAGNG
+914 
-921 TVSPASVSS
+921 
-930 VGKTTTSENITATA
+930 
-944 ATGYYFTNWTL
+944 
-955 PSGVTAATSYST
+955 
-967 NSNPIKINATADSRT
+967 
-982 IIANFALQ
+982 
-990 WSVVGDDEIG
+990 
-1000 GWTGAGLTTNM
+1000 
-1011 LTNYA
+1011 
-1016 VVSSKDKGY
+1016 
-1025 VDITLLANKSY
+1025 
-1036 KFKVYDKANNKWYG
+1036 
-1050 YAAGDNEENQMFY
+1050 
-1063 AEGDVEK
+1063 
-1070 ATTLADG
+1070 
-1077 NRDIYLNTAAG
+1077 
-1088 GTYHFK
+1088 
-1094 WNLTDKYIAVEYPTS
+1094 
-1109 RFFTIGKSIAEAG
+1109 
-1122 SLTAVDG
+1122 
-1129 EGNTIQNG
+1129 
-1137 EAIRD
+1137 
-1142 NGSITFTITT
+1142 
-1152 VNTGYEFVGWYSNE
+1152 
-1166 ECTTPYTHNGSTI
+1166 
-1179 VINESAKTLQL
+1179 
-1190 TNVTA
+1190 
-1195 DLTKVYAKFVPKTY
+1195 
-1209 TVTLTQT
+1209 
-1216 GAASA
+1216 
-1221 GTASVTASY
+1221 
-1230 NADAPTIATLPTAA
+1230 
-1244 NGYAFMGYY
+1244 AFMGYY
-1253 SATDGEGTQ
+1253 DAADGEGTQ
-1262 FVQANGTWNDVASY
+1262 YYTSTGASARAWDKNTEDATTLY
-1276 ISGGKWIYDDD
+1276 
-1287 VELFAYFKKAEITA
+1287 AYFKQAEITA
-1301 IALNSSVL
+1301 ITLNSSVL
-1309 DPVDAGGTGWVIANP
+1309 DPVDAEGTGWVIANP

-1356 YAEEGKPNQVRFSIA
+1356 YTEGNTKPNQVRFSIA

-1394 ELSTR
+1394 ELSTH

-1412 ILYQDDDGNTI
+1412 ILYQDGDNNNI
-1423 APGTTSPGKATD
+1423 APGTTSPGKATE

-1451 WNLGEGITTEDPTGQ
+1451 WKLGEGITTADPTDK

-1475 YYGTIIAKYEKNQYI
+1475 YYGTIVAQYTKNQYI
-1490 YLNLSQTFSASGK
+1490 YLDLSQAFSASGK

-1513 GDPWVDNKGAGA
+1513 GDPWNNTNGAGA
-1525 KDGDK
+1525 TG
-1530 THTHYI
+1530 HSHYI

-1549 WYFDYGGVSGATSY
+1549 WYFDYGGVSGATQY

-1568 GNQTSQENFWHTDVI
+1568 ENQTSQENFWKTDVI

-1597 ATDGTAESRQTV
+1597 ATDGTAESRKDY
-1609 VNDAQYYNKGYWVTY
+1609 VNEAPYYNKGYWVTY

-1632 LLVYNSAGNV
+1632 LLVYNSAGDV
-1642 QLKSEPFIAA
+1642 ELKREPFIAA

-1679 YYYNKAASNFT
+1679 YYYNKATTGFT

-1698 IETGGSKYNIQ
+1698 IETGGSKYDIQ

-1763 KTLAHRANGIDTVS
+1763 KTLAHRANGVDTVS
-1777 FFISKGDDITPKI
+1777 FFISKGDGITSKI

-1818 VSEAGVYNFKV
+1818 VDEAGVYNFKV

-1913 PCLTDKLTQDVGGL
+1913 PCLTDKLTTDVGGPE
-1927 AFNNL
+1927 FNNL

-1938 KYEKEGGNMKYNDA
+1938 KYEETGGGDMKYDDA
-1952 SAYLDKYSANVRFMW
+1952 NAYLDKYSANVRFMW
-1967 NRKTNKISRAYVSA
+1967 NRKTNKTSRAYVSA
-1981 ATSNNAKFLVLQ
+1981 ATSTNAKFLVLQ
-1993 GSGTDNSNIYN
+1993 GSGMANSNIYN
-2004 GTTGYG
+2004 GTTGAA
-2010 FTADPPGANSVIL
+2010 FTANTPGANSVIL
-2023 KDDQNWIYEVVIK
+2023 KDDQNWIYEEVIK

-2042 VKLYANYCDQIQ
+2042 VKLYANYCGQTQ
-2054 WFRGADGTPFEKD
+2054 WFRGASTTPFEKD

-2162 PEDTNPDHCRE
+2162 PEDTNPNHCRE
-2173 SNLGGDLAT
+2173 SFLGNDLADF
-2182 YHSPLPIDQQLSIYE
+2182 HPVLPIGQQLSIYE

-2241 DSPANWKYVTP
+2241 DSPPNWKYVTP
-2252 EMLEDFTLKANEGY
+2252 DMLEDFTLKANEGY
-2266 ILGLDLDFMKADN
+2266 ILGLDLDFMQVDN

-2299 LETLQ
+2299 LETLK

-2422 SIVARQVSDI
+2422 SIVARQESAI

-2453 YVRMTSL
+2453 YVRMTNL

-2518 DYTFSIPEGTDG
+2518 DHTFSIPEGSDG

-2535 VDEATGIRTSLSALD
+2535 VDEATGIRTSLGALD

-2571 QNTPTGIDEVP
+2571 QNTPTGLEEPTSNSSLKGRAQKRI
-2582 SDQVPSTKIRK
+2582 
-2593 VMIDGVLYIVRDGK
+2593 IDGVLYIVRDGK

>member
-1 MAPPEPVP
+1 
-9 MRSMRVMT
+9 
-17 SDIRYTGVTYAP
+17 
-29 FTAALPSEQ
+29 
-38 STASESSSG
+38 
-47 RPTGSI
+47 
-53 RRGKILG
+53 
-60 PDTPPADESPIG
+60 
-72 GPWILAVFAILFAGF
+72 
-87 IAWKN
+87 
-92 KTTKELHLQYQKNNS
+92 
-107 TMKNKPSIQSA
+107 MKNKPSIQSVQ
-118 RNRTKVG
+118 NKLKVG
-125 IKSVVNATKVLS
+125 IKSVVNATKVLI
-137 PILLFA
+137 PILFLLLF
-143 FLTLGVGQAWGYN
+143 GVGNVWGYVN
-156 NVYLS
+156 GSAYLYFTPNGKWSYTKYYFAAIKEHDSWETKVYEMTSISNTKLYYLS
-161 GEMNSWGTYD
+161 STEWNDADYITVIGNNSSFSGGYWGYSSLSSYAAMCGEKCNWGLNYKNSYLFYPSANTK
-171 YGTSGNGTY
+171 GTSINATWLGNNYSDLNHSQTVYKYTSTNGGSTYSAASINSGTVTISAYKMTGNGTAS
-180 YIYTKKNQ
+180 N
-188 TFKFKVSSYWRGA
+188 SSN
-201 YGSSAYSITIGNNYT
+201 SATINT
-216 VCDCDGQNFKY
+216 ASTTSASKDAAY
-227 TGNTGIV
+227 TGEVTLTASANTGYTFV
-234 AFSFSQTESGGS
+234 GWFETASGGS
-246 EWKPNI
+246 ALSTSTEYTYNAPNSTKSIYARFKNETTYAITIANSVNATTSTVNVGATPVQITAPEIAGYRFSTWNSMPSGVTKTGGNLTDKSIYI
-252 SLARPTIYIR
+252 SATKAATVTATYVAKTAVRLYYSNPNGWSNVYAYVYDASNTSDNNAAWHGENITSNTYVNNCNTFYFYEYYKEDHPDWDVIIFNDGASNQTADLTFNNTTNNGQYSHGVASDWTASPGSRWTLAHSIDSYSSTSHPLTCANTTSGYVEITLQANTDYQFKVVDTYTNTWYGVSSATKITYSNQATAQTMTNTAGGSPNQTMTSAGAGTYRFTWDITNKKVTVTYPTSYTVELEVGTVKGNDRTPTIYHTSATAGNEITSGKYVAAGTKVIFWIANSAASAPKTGY
-262 HNWDNAGWSN
+262 NWWGFYDNAAGDNPTKYTDNTVSVYTVNSIADNMHVYAVFGENNYNVFVESSDATNAGTVAQSYMTAHVNTKTTIPTATAKTGFYFVNWTKTGTATLSNATSATAAQINGVTANDAVTVTANFTPKWSVAGIGSWSTTANKFSTAYYQESSKWKGDKTIVLDANTDYEIKAYDLQNSQWYGTNHSAADVHVYYANSGTAKSMSDTDGAAKNLQIHSAAGGSYTFKWNVTDKSMQIQYPTSWFITSGQKTEGQDDNAG
-272 QSMTDNN
+272 
-279 DGTYKYDGI
+279 
-288 YSGSNATN
+288 GSFTA
-296 IGPCSSC
+296 
-303 TSGSATFKYITSATL
+303 
-318 VGSPETGDKCR
+318 VD
-329 FVYNSSGYKG
+329 NSSNDVKG
-339 EGSESLN
+339 GKFVADNASVTFTATPN
-346 TGSLTITKLCKIT
+346 TGYTFDGWYTNEACT
-359 YNGNGK
+359 EGK
-365 TSGTLPSAQS
+365 TTTNPMTVSSITANKTIYAKFLPKT
-375 DNLYNTSVTLS
+375 YSVTL
-386 SNNLT
+386 T
-391 KTGYTHTGWNT
+391 REGEGYG
-402 EADGTGTHYNKGASI
+402 S
-417 TVTEANLTLYAE
+417 
-429 WTPTTTTITLSKNA
+429 
-443 QGGSTVTGA
+443 GGD

-457 TYDAALP
+457 TFNAALP
-464 PFTALTSTNDYA
+464 
-476 LTGYWTSAS
+476 
-485 GGTKIINANGTLVP
+485 
-499 NVTISTTPYT
+499 
-509 GADGIWKY
+509 
-517 TSSTLTLH
+517 
-525 AQWSLDRTL
+525 
-534 TYDGNGATSGTVPAA
+534 
-549 ATSYP
+549 
-554 NGTSVTVLGKNTL
+554 
-567 AKTGYTFSGWNTAAN
+567 
-582 GSGTAYAA
+582 
-590 GASITMNANYTLFA
+590 
-604 QWSENKSSVSIAAS
+604 
-618 PSGAG
+618 
-623 TFSPASPVLAGVDT
+623 
-637 KPNVTATAVP
+637 
-647 GYKFSSWA
+647 
-655 ITGGATISST
+655 
-665 STNPTTVTGKGASEA
+665 
-680 ATLTANFVR
+680 
-689 TYAFIEGRF
+689 
-698 HITNSSRDGSWI
+698 
-710 NTFNSGDWDENSTRI
+710 
-725 PFAYDETNHEFYLRT
+725 
-740 YATPKELS
+740 
-748 TQISNY
+748 
-754 DPYFFIKL
+754 
-762 STSSSSVSAADTY
+762 
-775 RPNTSGASNTEL
+775 
-787 SATGSVNKRV
+787 SAT
-797 AATPGNSSHSYK
+797 
-809 FNSTDESGYVKLYF
+809 
-823 NQSYIWYW
+823 
-831 LEQTL
+831 
-836 EYNANEGTG
+836 
-845 SDPASK
+845 
-851 AYYDRDKSVQA
+851 
-862 AANTYTRD
+862 
-870 GYTFTGWNTK
+870 
-880 ANGSGT
+880 
-886 AVAANEWFSITAN
+886 
-899 TTLYAQWSEI
+899 
-909 THTVS
+909 
-914 VASAGNG
+914 
-921 TVSPASVSS
+921 
-930 VGKTTTSENITATA
+930 
-944 ATGYYFTNWTL
+944 
-955 PSGVTAATSYST
+955 
-967 NSNPIKINATADSRT
+967 
-982 IIANFALQ
+982 
-990 WSVVGDDEIG
+990 
-1000 GWTGAGLTTNM
+1000 M
-1011 LTNYA
+1011 
-1016 VVSSKDKGY
+1016 
-1025 VDITLLANKSY
+1025 
-1036 KFKVYDKANNKWYG
+1036 
-1050 YAAGDNEENQMFY
+1050 
-1063 AEGDVEK
+1063 
-1070 ATTLADG
+1070 
-1077 NRDIYLNTAAG
+1077 
-1088 GTYHFK
+1088 
-1094 WNLTDKYIAVEYPTS
+1094 
-1109 RFFTIGKSIAEAG
+1109 
-1122 SLTAVDG
+1122 
-1129 EGNTIQNG
+1129 
-1137 EAIRD
+1137 
-1142 NGSITFTITT
+1142 
-1152 VNTGYEFVGWYSNE
+1152 
-1166 ECTTPYTHNGSTI
+1166 
-1179 VINESAKTLQL
+1179 
-1190 TNVTA
+1190 
-1195 DLTKVYAKFVPKTY
+1195 
-1209 TVTLTQT
+1209 
-1216 GAASA
+1216 
-1221 GTASVTASY
+1221 
-1230 NADAPTIATLPTAA
+1230 PTAA
-1244 NGYAFMGYY
+1244 NGWAFMGYY
-1253 SATDGEGTQ
+1253 SAADGEGRQ
-1262 FVQANGTWNDVASY
+1262 FINPSGAWVTSAGDT
-1276 ISGGKWIYDDD
+1276 ISGGKWVKPEGIALY
-1287 VELFAYFKKAEITA
+1287 AYFKQAEITA
-1301 IALNSSVL
+1301 ITLNSSVL

-1356 YAEEGKPNQVRFSIA
+1356 YTEGDTKPNQVRFSIA

-1394 ELSTR
+1394 ELSTH
-1399 TQTFTIASSFTVN
+1399 TQTFTIASSFIVN
-1412 ILYQDDDGNTI
+1412 ILYQDGDNNNI

-1451 WNLGEGITTEDPTGQ
+1451 WNLGEGITTEDPTDK

-1475 YYGTIIAKYEKNQYI
+1475 YYGTIVAQYTKNQYI
-1490 YLNLSQTFSASGK
+1490 YLDLSQAFSTYGK
-1503 WNNPYVYFYN
+1503 WDNPYVYFYN
-1513 GDPWVDNKGAGA
+1513 GDPWNNTNGAGA
-1525 KDGDK
+1525 
-1530 THTHYI
+1530 TVHSHYI

-1549 WYFDYGGVSGATSY
+1549 WYFDYGGVSGATRY

-1568 GNQTSQENFWHTDVI
+1568 GNNTMQENFWKTDVI

-1609 VNDAQYYNKGYWVTY
+1609 VNEAQYYNKGYWVTY

-1632 LLVYNSAGNV
+1632 LLVYNSAGDV
-1642 QLKSEPFIAA
+1642 ELKREPFIAA

-1679 YYYNKAASNFT
+1679 YYYNKATTGFT
-1690 ASSLGPKA
+1690 ASDLGPKA

-1763 KTLAHRANGIDTVS
+1763 KTLAHRANGVDTVS
-1777 FFISKGDDITPKI
+1777 FFISKGDGITPKI

-1913 PCLTDKLTQDVGGL
+1913 PCLTDKLTTDVGGP

-1938 KYEKEGGNMKYNDA
+1938 KYEKTGEDMKYDDA
-1952 SAYLDKYSANVRFMW
+1952 NAYLDKYSANVRFMW
-1967 NRKTNKISRAYVSA
+1967 NRKTNKISRAYVSS

-1993 GSGTDNSNIYN
+1993 GSGTDDSNIYN
-2004 GTTGYG
+2004 GATGSP
-2010 FTADPPGANSVIL
+2010 FTANPPGANSVIL
-2023 KDDQNWIYEVVIK
+2023 KDDQNWIYEEVIK

-2042 VKLYANYCDQIQ
+2042 VKLYANYCGQTQ
-2054 WFRGADGTPFEKD
+2054 WFRGASGTPFTKD
-2067 VNAVELLGGSSSSSQ
+2067 DNAVELLGGSPSSSQ

-2109 ETNLTVNA
+2109 ETDLTVNA

-2137 KSMTGVKTVYGAMKF
+2137 ISMTGVKTVYGAMKF

-2162 PEDTNPDHCRE
+2162 PEDTNPNHCRE
-2173 SNLGGDLAT
+2173 SNIGADLENF
-2182 YHSPLPIDQQLSIYE
+2182 HPVLPIGQQLSIYE

-2241 DSPANWKYVTP
+2241 DSPPNWKYVTP
-2252 EMLEDFTLKANEGY
+2252 DMLEDFTLKANEGY
-2266 ILGLDLDFMKADN
+2266 ILGLDLDFMQVDN

-2299 LETLQ
+2299 LETLK

-2422 SIVARQVSDI
+2422 SIVARQESAI

-2518 DYTFSIPEGTDG
+2518 DHTFSIPEGSDG

-2535 VDEATGIRTSLSALD
+2535 VDEATGIRTSLGALD

-2571 QNTPTGIDEVP
+2571 QNTPTGLEEPTSNSSLKGRAQKRI
-2582 SDQVPSTKIRK
+2582 
-2593 VMIDGVLYIVRDGK
+2593 IDGVLYIVRDGK